1 MKNIKKYIKRLYKVI
16 RKNEMRILPGQIAYF
31 IVLSIIP
38 LVSLIGFIAS
48 LFSIDVD
55 YVVDAINGSLPKQ
68 IIEII
73 LPAFS
78 NTSLLTGISF
88 IIVFFIASNGTSS
101 IIVASNILFKL
112 EDTGY
117 IRRRI
122 KAFLMLLILVSLFL
136 FMLIVLAFGDNLI
149 EIVFK
154 LIFTSSVPKAVYE
167 MFLFAKWLV
176 GLLIVFILVK
186 MIFTIAPDS
195 PIPSKNMNKGALF
208 TTLSWLLITSIYS
221 IYVTNFADYSLF
233 YGSLANIVILMI
245 WIYILSYTLVIGI
258 AINSDD
264 YLEDNYVIIYNR

>member
-38 LVSLIGFIAS
+38 LVSLIGYIAS
-48 LFSIDVD
+48 LFSIDVE

-78 NTSLLTGISF
+78 NTSLVTGISF
-88 IIVFFIASNGTSS
+88 IVVFFIASNGTSS

-122 KAFLMLLILVSLFL
+122 KAFLMLLILVTLFL

-264 YLEDNYVIIYNR
+264 YLEDKKEIEVQ

>member
-38 LVSLIGFIAS
+38 LVSLIGYIAS
-48 LFSIDVD
+48 LFSIDVE

-78 NTSLLTGISF
+78 NPSLLTGISF

-233 YGSLANIVILMI
+233 YGSLANIVILMS

-264 YLEDNYVIIYNR
+264 YLEDKKEIEVQ

>member
-48 LFSIDVD
+48 LFSIDVE

-78 NTSLLTGISF
+78 NPSLLTGISF

-122 KAFLMLLILVSLFL
+122 KAFLMLLILVTLFL

-149 EIVFK
+149 KIVFK

-264 YLEDNYVIIYNR
+264 YLEDKKEIEVQ

>member
-38 LVSLIGFIAS
+38 LVSLIGYIAS
-48 LFSIDVD
+48 LFSIDVE

-88 IIVFFIASNGTSS
+88 IIVVFIASNGTSS

-264 YLEDNYVIIYNR
+264 YLEDKKEIEVQ

>member
-38 LVSLIGFIAS
+38 LVSLIGYIAS

-264 YLEDNYVIIYNR
+264 YLEDKKEIEVQ

>member
-78 NTSLLTGISF
+78 NPSLLTGISF
-88 IIVFFIASNGTSS
+88 VIVFFIASNGTSS

-122 KAFLMLLILVSLFL
+122 KAFLMLLILVTLFL

-154 LIFTSSVPKAVYE
+154 LIFTSSIPKAVYE
-167 MFLFAKWLV
+167 IFLFAKWLV

-208 TTLSWLLITSIYS
+208 TTLAWLLITSIYS

-264 YLEDNYVIIYNR
+264 YLEDKKEIEVK

>member
-1 MKNIKKYIKRLYKVI
+1 MKHIKKYIKRLYKVI

-101 IIVASNILFKL
+101 IILAYNILFKL

-122 KAFLMLLILVSLFL
+122 KAFLMLLILVTLFL

-264 YLEDNYVIIYNR
+264 YLEDKKEIEVQ

>member
-16 RKNEMRILPGQIAYF
+16 RKNEMRILPGQIAHF

-38 LVSLIGFIAS
+38 LVSLIGYIAS
-48 LFSIDVD
+48 LFSIDVE

-78 NTSLLTGISF
+78 NTSLVTGISF
-88 IIVFFIASNGTSS
+88 IVVFFIASNGTSS

-122 KAFLMLLILVSLFL
+122 KAFLMLLILVTLFL

-149 EIVFK
+149 KIVFK

-208 TTLSWLLITSIYS
+208 TTLAWLLITSIYS
-221 IYVTNFADYSLF
+221 IYVTDFADYSLF

-264 YLEDNYVIIYNR
+264 YLEDKKEIEVQ

>member
-38 LVSLIGFIAS
+38 LVSLIGYIAS
-48 LFSIDVD
+48 LFSIDVE

-88 IIVFFIASNGTSS
+88 IIVVFIASNGTSS

-122 KAFLMLLILVSLFL
+122 KAFLMLLILVTLFL

-264 YLEDNYVIIYNR
+264 YLEDKKEIEVQ

>member
-38 LVSLIGFIAS
+38 LVSLIGYIAS
-48 LFSIDVD
+48 LFSIDVE

-264 YLEDNYVIIYNR
+264 YLEDKKEIEVQ

>member
-38 LVSLIGFIAS
+38 LVSLIGYIAS
-48 LFSIDVD
+48 LFSIDVE
-55 YVVDAINGSLPKQ
+55 YVVDAMNGSLPKQ

-264 YLEDNYVIIYNR
+264 YLEDKKEIEVQ

>member
-122 KAFLMLLILVSLFL
+122 KAFLMLLILVTLFL

-264 YLEDNYVIIYNR
+264 YLEDKKEIEVQ

>member
-38 LVSLIGFIAS
+38 LVSLIGYIAS
-48 LFSIDVD
+48 LFSIDVE

-264 YLEDNYVIIYNR
+264 YLEDKKEIEVK

>member
-38 LVSLIGFIAS
+38 LVSLIGYIAS
-48 LFSIDVD
+48 LFSIDVE

-88 IIVFFIASNGTSS
+88 IIVVFIASNGTSS

-122 KAFLMLLILVSLFL
+122 KAFLMLLILVTLFL

-149 EIVFK
+149 KIVFK

-264 YLEDNYVIIYNR
+264 YLEDKKEIEVQ

>member
-38 LVSLIGFIAS
+38 LVSLIGYIAS

-68 IIEII
+68 IIEIF

-78 NTSLLTGISF
+78 NPSLLTGISF
-88 IIVFFIASNGTSS
+88 IVVFFIASNGTSS

-122 KAFLMLLILVSLFL
+122 KAFLMLLILVTLFL

-264 YLEDNYVIIYNR
+264 YLEDKKEIEVQ

>member
-38 LVSLIGFIAS
+38 LVSLIGYIAS

-78 NTSLLTGISF
+78 NTSLVTGISF
-88 IIVFFIASNGTSS
+88 IVVFFIASNGTSS

-264 YLEDNYVIIYNR
+264 YLEDKKEIEVQ

>member
-38 LVSLIGFIAS
+38 LVSLIGYIAS
-48 LFSIDVD
+48 LFSIDVE

-78 NTSLLTGISF
+78 NPSLLTGISF

-264 YLEDNYVIIYNR
+264 YLEDKKEIGVQ

>member
-38 LVSLIGFIAS
+38 LVSLIGYIAS

-112 EDTGY
+112 EDKGY

-122 KAFLMLLILVSLFL
+122 KAFLMLLILVTLFL

-149 EIVFK
+149 EIAFK

-208 TTLSWLLITSIYS
+208 TTLAWLLITSIYS

-264 YLEDNYVIIYNR
+264 YLEDKKEIEVQ

>member
-38 LVSLIGFIAS
+38 LVSLIGYIAS

-78 NTSLLTGISF
+78 NTSLVTGISF
-88 IIVFFIASNGTSS
+88 IVVFFIASNGTSS

-122 KAFLMLLILVSLFL
+122 KAFLMLLILVTLFL

-149 EIVFK
+149 EIAFK

-208 TTLSWLLITSIYS
+208 TTLAWLLITSIYS

-264 YLEDNYVIIYNR
+264 YLEDKKEIEVQ

>member
-78 NTSLLTGISF
+78 NPSLLTGISF

-264 YLEDNYVIIYNR
+264 YLEEKKEIEVQ

>member
-38 LVSLIGFIAS
+38 LVSLIGYIAS
-48 LFSIDVD
+48 LFSIDVE

-122 KAFLMLLILVSLFL
+122 KAFLMLLILVTLFL

-264 YLEDNYVIIYNR
+264 YLEDKKEIEVQ

>member
-48 LFSIDVD
+48 LFSIDVE

-78 NTSLLTGISF
+78 NPSLLTGISF

-264 YLEDNYVIIYNR
+264 YLEDKKEIEVQ